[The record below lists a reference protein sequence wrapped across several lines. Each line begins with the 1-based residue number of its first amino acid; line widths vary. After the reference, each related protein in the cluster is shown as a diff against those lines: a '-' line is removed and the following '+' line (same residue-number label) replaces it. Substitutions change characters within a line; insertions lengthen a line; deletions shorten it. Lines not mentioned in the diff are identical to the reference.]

1 MGRRNRVWSRLAFA
15 AALGVAQ
22 LAACSSDRSDPREQ
36 TKNTGKVT
44 VALEATAQSGR
55 VYRLRDALFE
65 VVEIRTG
72 RTIEFLSSEDF
83 PASAREISTILL
95 TGNYT
100 LRLHEGWFIERIDT
114 GGGGAG
120 GVGGSFGFG
129 GEGAGGSFG
138 FGGEGEVGPGGEGGA
153 STGGISGRGGS
164 AGRGGSPGT
173 GGVSGSGNGSGV
185 RVDAHL
191 LSDAVQFFSLFGG
204 DEAFVIYSFQI
215 GGEIVDFRRGRLRIG
230 IDVVEDPSVCVPP
243 DGVLDPERVLME
255 INTQAL
261 ANVDLRTV
269 LNALGANEGMSA
281 NGLDLYHQII
291 DSYATADQGRLMG
304 GIHCGDETTNG
315 EPTLNGYPIQC
326 NRVERF
332 QFDNL
337 DAFFPTAF
345 MNRIDLMPENAAH
358 CGQQRMIFANN
369 AQNRMFVIV
378 EAQIPNPRP
387 EMGVDG
393 CRPLARFWADANA
406 IDNPFVRGARLEEAF
421 LVGSPELE
429 EAGFGPFFTATNLTV
444 GSGQIRTNQF
454 DQDPWT
460 LREFKLAQNGDEL
473 VAIPFPTAEAPNGGL
488 WNEASGLP
496 QGPECRENFLSALEG
511 LLTDDPAQMSFVV
524 DQACKDAESRNDFSQ
539 AYANQL
545 SDGFRE
551 ELELRLDGTG
561 LSATDI
567 ANRAH
572 FAGSCIG
579 CHQEATGT
587 FLGRGVFSPFSNGF
601 VHVQEFPV
609 ECQDGSSCFQA
620 SPALRGT
627 FLPSRLQALGRILDE
642 PIIEDP
648 CDNPGGTGGA
658 AGFGGAGGFG
668 GTMAGFGGIPSG
680 GSGAVAG
687 AGFGGRFGGGAGA
700 GGRMGGFDGGVPMA
714 GTGGTSM
721 GGGGGTPDI
730 EIELPSA
737 DEPVDEMEERDQEIR
752 EEYGERTVS
761 GRSARSTH

>member
-36 TKNTGKVT
+36 TKTTGKVS

-55 VYRLRDALFE
+55 VYRLRDAFFE
-65 VVEIRTG
+65 VVEVRTG
-72 RTIEFLSSEDF
+72 RTVEFLSSEDF

-100 LRLHEGWFIERIDT
+100 LRLHEGWFIERIDGGGGT
-114 GGGGAG
+114 GGGA

-129 GEGAGGSFG
+129 GEGGIGEEGG
-138 FGGEGEVGPGGEGGA
+138 FGTA
-153 STGGISGRGGS
+153 GI
-164 AGRGGSPGT
+164 AGRGGT
-173 GGVSGSGNGSGV
+173 GAVGGSGNGSGV

-243 DGVLDPERVLME
+243 EGVLDPERVLIE
-255 INTQAL
+255 INTEAL
-261 ANVDLRTV
+261 ANMDLRTV
-269 LNALGANEGMSA
+269 LNALGANEGMST

-315 EPTLNGYPIQC
+315 EPTLNGYPIEC

-332 QFDNL
+332 QFDNI
-337 DAFFPTAF
+337 DEFFATAF

-387 EMGVDG
+387 ELGVEG
-393 CRPLARFWADANA
+393 CRPLARFWANANA

-421 LVGSPELE
+421 LVGHPELE
-429 EAGFGPFFTATNLTV
+429 EAGFGPFFTGTNLTV

-496 QGPECRENFLSALEG
+496 QGPECRENFLSALQG

-551 ELELRLDGTG
+551 ELELRLAGTG
-561 LSATDI
+561 LSADDI

-587 FLGRGVFSPFSNGF
+587 FLGNGVFSPFSNGF

-609 ECQDGSSCFQA
+609 ECQNGSFCFQA
-620 SPALRGT
+620 SPALRST
-627 FLPSRLQALGRILDE
+627 FLPSRLQTLGRILDE
-642 PIIEDP
+642 PIIDDP
-648 CDNPGGTGGA
+648 CDNNGGT
-658 AGFGGAGGFG
+658 GGAGGFG
-668 GTMAGFGGIPSG
+668 GTSGFGGMPTTG
-680 GSGAVAG
+680 GSAGAVI
-687 AGFGGRFGGGAGA
+687 GGAGA
-700 GGRMGGFDGGVPMA
+700 GGRMGGGAGGGGRMGGGA
-714 GTGGTSM
+714 GSFGTSGSAGTSM
-721 GGGGGTPDI
+721 GGSGGTPDV
-730 EIELPSA
+730 EIELPPA
-737 DEPVDEMEERDQEIR
+737 DQPVDEMEERDQEIR
-752 EEYGERTVS
+752 ENYGERTVS

>member
-55 VYRLRDALFE
+55 VYRLRDAFFE
-65 VVEIRTG
+65 VVEIRSGQTV
-72 RTIEFLSSEDF
+72 EFLSSEDF

-100 LRLHEGWFIERIDT
+100 LRLHEGWFIERIDN
-114 GGGGAG
+114 GGGGGG

-138 FGGEGEVGPGGEGGA
+138 FGGEGDIGPGGSSGEEGGA
-153 STGGISGRGGS
+153 STGGIGGIGGRGGS
-164 AGRGGSPGT
+164 AGRG
-173 GGVSGSGNGSGV
+173 GSGNGSGV

-255 INTQAL
+255 INTEAL
-261 ANVDLRTV
+261 ANVDLRSV
-269 LNALGANEGMSA
+269 LNALGANEGMGA

-304 GIHCGDETTNG
+304 GIHCGDETTDG
-315 EPTLNGYPIQC
+315 QPTLNGYPIEC

-369 AQNRMFVIV
+369 AQNRMFMIV
-378 EAQIPNPRP
+378 EAQIPNPHP
-387 EMGVDG
+387 ELGVEG
-393 CRPLARFWADANA
+393 CRPLARFWANANA
-406 IDNPFVRGARLEEAF
+406 IDNPFVRGARLQEAF

-429 EAGFGPFFTATNLTV
+429 EAGFGAFFTATNLTV

-473 VAIPFPTAEAPNGGL
+473 VAIPFPTAEAPNGAL

-511 LLTDDPAQMSFVV
+511 LLTDDPAQMTFVV

-539 AYANQL
+539 AYAFQL

-551 ELELRLDGTG
+551 EIESRLGGTG
-561 LSATDI
+561 LTADDI

-579 CHQEATGT
+579 CHEEATGT

-601 VHVQEFPV
+601 VHVQEFAV
-609 ECQDGSSCFQA
+609 ECQNGSFCFQA
-620 SPALRGT
+620 SPALKST
-627 FLPSRLQALGRILDE
+627 FLPSRLQTLGRVLDE
-642 PIIEDP
+642 PIVDDP
-648 CDNPGGTGGA
+648 CDNTGGTSGAGGSP
-658 AGFGGAGGFG
+658 GTGGFG
-668 GTMAGFGGIPSG
+668 GSMSGFG

-687 AGFGGRFGGGAGA
+687 AGVGGRFGGGGAGA
-700 GGRMGGFDGGVPMA
+700 GGRMGGGAGSLGTP
-714 GTGGTSM
+714 GTGGASM
-721 GGGGGTPDI
+721 GGGSPAPDI

-752 EEYGERTVS
+752 EGYGERTVS